1 MTKKELA
8 EALYDEKKRTGEY
21 EYMIPIGRKTPLTK
35 QEFVKRYL
43 HGIGGINGF
52 NKDALEYLL
61 ANEKAKPTAKNKKK
75 NCH

>member
-8 EALYDEKKRTGEY
+8 EALYAEKKRTGAC
-21 EYMIPIGRKTPLTK
+21 ITPVGRKTPLTK

-43 HGIGGINGF
+43 HGVGSAKGF

-61 ANEKAKPTAKNKKK
+61 ENEKSKPTAKTKSVKKR
-75 NCH
+75 